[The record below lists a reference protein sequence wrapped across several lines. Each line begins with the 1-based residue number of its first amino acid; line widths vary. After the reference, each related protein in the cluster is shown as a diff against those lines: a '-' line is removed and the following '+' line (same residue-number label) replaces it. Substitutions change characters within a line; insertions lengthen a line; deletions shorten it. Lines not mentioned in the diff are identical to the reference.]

1 MKLSKRLQAIYDM
14 VPSGIAADIGSD
26 HGKLII
32 SLFEGGIISKGY
44 AIENKKGPFSRL
56 EKAIKESGLEKDIIP
71 MLSDGISEL
80 PKDVNTVIIAG
91 MGGTNI
97 INILKAHPSKL
108 KNVQTI
114 IVDAHNAVPELRKA
128 VCKMGYVIAD
138 EDIVE
143 DAGIYYE
150 IIKFVVGECAYLDD
164 SDYEFGPVL
173 RNEKSCTFKEKYNS
187 RIHEIDYLLSNKK
200 LPEKKIR
207 ELDSEKQKIRGV
219 LWKLIFSYVN

>member
-14 VPSGIAADIGSD
+14 VPSGVVADVGSD

-32 SLFEGGIISKGY
+32 SLFENGVISKGY
-44 AIENKKGPFSRL
+44 AIENKKGPYSRL
-56 EKAIKESGLEKDIIP
+56 VKAISESKCGDGVIP

-80 PKDVNTVIIAG
+80 PSDVDVVVLAG

-97 INILKAHPSKL
+97 VDILKAHPGKI
-108 KNVQTI
+108 KNVKTI
-114 IVDAHNAVPELRKA
+114 VVDAHNAVPEMRKA
-128 VCKMGYVIAD
+128 ICKLGYVIAD
-138 EDIVE
+138 EDIVL

-150 IIKFVVGECAYLDD
+150 IIKFNAGECAYLDE

-187 RIHEIDYLLSNKK
+187 RIIEIDNLLSTKK
-200 LPEKKIR
+200 LPEQKVR
-207 ELDSEKQKIRGV
+207 ELDHEKERIRGI
-219 LWKLIFSYVN
+219 L

>member
-14 VPSGIAADIGSD
+14 VPAGVAADVGSD

-32 SLFEGGIISKGY
+32 SLFEGGVISKGY
-44 AIENKKGPFSRL
+44 AIENKKGPYSRL
-56 EKAIKESGLEKDIIP
+56 VKAIKDSGCEEKIIP

-80 PKDVNTVIIAG
+80 PTDVDTVILAG

-97 INILKAHPSKL
+97 IDILRAHPGKL
-108 KNVQTI
+108 KNVKTI
-114 IVDAHNAVPELRKA
+114 VVDAHNAIPEMRKA
-128 VCKMGYVIAD
+128 MCKMGYVIAD

-143 DAGIYYE
+143 DAKKYYE
-150 IIKFVVGECAYLDD
+150 IIKFVAGECAYLDE

-187 RIHEIDYLLSNKK
+187 RIHEINRLILTKK
-200 LPEKKIR
+200 LPEKKIQALHHEMER
-207 ELDSEKQKIRGV
+207 IRQV
-219 LWKLIFSYVN
+219 L